1 MSLPKTHKRA
11 IVTGAVLVVP
21 TLIFLAVEGMAQMR
35 LAGTMTDAA
44 ERLLAS
50 LPPEQKA
57 RVNHQ
62 FETLERFNWH
72 YIPRMR
78 KGLSLRE
85 LSASQKK
92 LALDLVKTGLS
103 AYGYETTEKI
113 RGLERILIER
123 EKNGSMP
130 MVRDPENYFVV
141 VFGTPSRERP
151 WGWRF
156 EGHHISV
163 NFTIVGNDVRRPGP
177 TDAAQ
182 SGAANAANRLV
193 ANTPLFFGA
202 EPAEVQG
209 GTSKGLRVLGA
220 VEDRAR
226 ALIDALDPEQRAA
239 AVVSTTLPSDIFTG
253 NDRASDLGS
262 QLNPIGLDRQPERLS
277 PDGLPAARMTARQKE
292 LLRTLVEEYISRMPE
307 EIAQQRTRMLTAELD
322 KAHFAWIGATRAA
335 DAPKPTASFG
345 CGPGDTRWECIPLGF
360 PYYYRVQAPSFLI
373 EYMNTN
379 GNHSHSVWRD
389 FQSGD
394 FGEDL
399 LREHYA
405 QVPHEGTGA
414 HDPVAAGARNNSS
427 HKSQATSHN

>member
-1 MSLPKTHKRA
+1 MTLLMTHRRA
-11 IVTGAVLVVP
+11 LVTGVVLVVP
-21 TLIFLAVEGMAQMR
+21 VLILLTAEGIAQMR
-35 LAGTMTDAA
+35 LAGNMTAAA

-50 LPPEQKA
+50 LSPEQKA
-57 RVNHQ
+57 RLNQ
-62 FETLERFNWH
+62 NFETLERFNWH

-85 LSASQKK
+85 LPANQKK
-92 LALDLVKTGLS
+92 LALDLLKSGLS
-103 AYGYETTEKI
+103 TYGYETTEKI

-141 VFGTPSRERP
+141 VFGTPSREQP

-163 NFTIVGNDVRRPGP
+163 NFTIVGGDVRSPGP
-177 TDAAQ
+177 AP
-182 SGAANAANRLV
+182 SGAPEPAARV
-193 ANTPLFFGA
+193 IANTPLFFGA

-209 GTSKGLRVLGA
+209 GASKGLRVLGA
-220 VEDRAR
+220 VEDKAR
-226 ALIDALDPEQRAA
+226 ALIDALDAEQRAA
-239 AVVSTTLPSDIFTG
+239 AVVSTLLPSDIFSG
-253 NDRASDLGS
+253 NDRAPDLGS
-262 QLNPIGLDRQPERLS
+262 QLNPIGLDRQPERLG
-277 PDGLPAARMTARQKE
+277 PDGLAAARMTARQKD
-292 LLRTLVEEYISRMPE
+292 LLRALVEEYVSRMPD
-307 EIAQQRTRMLTAELD
+307 EIAQQRTRTLAAELE
-322 KAHFAWIGATRAA
+322 KASFAWIGATRAA

-345 CGPGDTRWECIPLGF
+345 CAPGDPRWECIPLGF

-389 FQSGD
+389 FQNGD

-399 LREHYA
+399 LADHYA
-405 QVPHEGTGA
+405 RFPHPGITSLKA
-414 HDPVAAGARNNSS
+414 HVTRPTSQGDHARNARRPS
-427 HKSQATSHN
+427 

>member
-1 MSLPKTHKRA
+1 MTLLTSHRRA
-11 IVTGAVLVVP
+11 VVTSAAVVVP
-21 TLIFLAVEGMAQMR
+21 IVIFLAAEGVAQMR

-50 LPPEQKA
+50 LSPEQKA
-57 RVNHQ
+57 RLNDS
-62 FETLERFNWH
+62 FDTLERFNWH

-85 LSASQKK
+85 LPADQKK
-92 LALDLVKTGLS
+92 LALDLLKTGLS
-103 AYGYETTEKI
+103 TYGYETTEKI

-130 MVRDPENYFVV
+130 MVRDPENYFIV

-163 NFTIVGNDVRRPGP
+163 NFTIVGNAVRTPGP
-177 TDAAQ
+177 AQ
-182 SGAANAANRLV
+182 SGGDDQAVRIM

-209 GTSKGLRVLGA
+209 GASKGLRVLGA
-220 VEDRAR
+220 VEDKAR
-226 ALIDALDPEQRAA
+226 TLIDALDAEQRAA
-239 AVVSTTLPSDIFTG
+239 AVVGTSLPSDIFSG
-253 NDRASDLGS
+253 NDRAPDLGS
-262 QLNPIGLDRQPERLS
+262 QLNPIGLERQPERLS
-277 PDGLPAARMTARQKE
+277 PDGLPASRMTARQKE
-292 LLRTLVEEYISRMPE
+292 LLKILIEEYVSRMPD
-307 EIAQQRTRMLTAELD
+307 EIARQRTSTVAAELD
-322 KAHFAWIGATRAA
+322 RTTFAWIGATRAG
-335 DAPKPTASFG
+335 DAPKPAASFG
-345 CGPGDTRWECIPLGF
+345 CAPGDERWECIPLGF

-389 FQSGD
+389 FQNGD

-405 QVPHEGTGA
+405 RFPHQGVRAPLAAST
-414 HDPVAAGARNNSS
+414 DVAPR
-427 HKSQATSHN
+427 